1 MTPHP
6 LATLNAS
13 LNALATILLV
23 VGFVLIKQGRVAAHR
38 RTMLATFAVST
49 IFLISYLIYH
59 YLVGSVKFT
68 AEGLPRTIYLSV
80 LLSHAIL
87 AVFVPFLAIWTIWLG
102 LKDRRVEHRKWAKI
116 TFPIWLYVSITG
128 VVIYVMLYLLYPPVV
143 A

>member
-1 MTPHP
+1 MIPHP

-23 VGFVLIKQGRVAAHR
+23 VGFVLIKQGRVDAHR
-38 RTMLATFAVST
+38 RTMLAAFAVST

-68 AEGLPRTIYLSV
+68 AEGLPRTIYLSI
-80 LLSHAIL
+80 LLSHVIL

-128 VVIYVMLYLLYPPVV
+128 VVIYVMLYLLYP
-143 A
+143 ANAA